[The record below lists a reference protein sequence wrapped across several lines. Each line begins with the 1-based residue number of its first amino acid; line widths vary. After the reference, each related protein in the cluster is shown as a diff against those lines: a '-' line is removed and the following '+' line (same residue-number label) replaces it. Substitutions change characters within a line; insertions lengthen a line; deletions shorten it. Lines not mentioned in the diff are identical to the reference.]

1 MLRSIQYIIY
11 AAIFAMMFALGSCR
25 SARNVSKSQ
34 GAKDSPTVVLP
45 KEMAE
50 EMRADQR
57 KLVEEALTWIG
68 TPYRYGG
75 KSRTGTDCSGMTMV
89 VYQDA
94 LGIALPRSSREQQ
107 QFCKSIKKS
116 ALDAGDL
123 IFFSTG
129 RDKSRVSHVGM
140 YIGDNKFIHAS
151 GSRGVIV
158 SDIGEKYYATN
169 YHSSGH
175 VARSMDKTKKSKVK
189 DKKPVVADSVLT
201 ETSTAQTYEITLD
214 KFLEL
219 NKRQNEI
226 DEAIEA
232 KVDSIYSSFLD

>member
-1 MLRSIQYIIY
+1 M
-11 AAIFAMMFALGSCR
+11 
-25 SARNVSKSQ
+25 SKTA

-45 KEMAE
+45 KDMAE
-50 EMRADQR
+50 DMRSDQR
-57 KLVEEALTWIG
+57 KLVEEALTWLG

-75 KSRTGTDCSGMTMV
+75 KSRSGTDCSGMTMV
-89 VYQDA
+89 VYRDA

-107 QFCKSIKKS
+107 KFCKSIKKS

-158 SDIGEKYYATN
+158 SDIGEKYYAKN

-175 VARSMDKTKKSKVK
+175 VARSMDREKKPKEKSKPEATPAV
-189 DKKPVVADSVLT
+189 
-201 ETSTAQTYEITLD
+201 ESTPGKYEITLD
-214 KFLEL
+214 RFLEL

-232 KVDSIYSSFLD
+232 KVDSIYSSFLE